1 MKTTFQECYEG
12 YSETNEDK
20 TAFYEPGWRF
30 VDNSTRDEDL
40 FGLCPKPWRYQNAEE
55 SDSGSEWGQFSF
67 YRGGGFVAD
76 LGYKNHTGF
85 KAVTTLQNN
94 GWLDRQTRAVLAQFS
109 VFNPSVNIL
118 GVATYFYEVEAS
130 GLKEALVQTDI
141 LSLDPTN
148 TASYQFYLICIL
160 LYAVSVLLFLG
171 RECFKLYNHRSRYFQ
186 SVWNWVEMS
195 QVVFSVLA
203 VVLYIKRQIIVSS
216 TWARLKENSYAN
228 ISFKKAIIWHEA
240 ENVVLGILMFIVT
253 AKLLRVI
260 RFNKHVAVF
269 SKALTISAQSLS
281 SFSIVLLILFVAF
294 LHAGVL
300 MFGTGSERY
309 SSVLKAAYFQLELT
323 LGRVKARPISELAE
337 VNSTYAKIFVFAILF
352 TLTIICMNFFI
363 GVINDALLDAKVT
376 ANESELHELVDEV
389 RCKGSKERNTFFDS
403 VSSRLRQLKVSQ
415 ASNTGEK
422 KAVDRSIT
430 LDSKKS
436 SKINFDQISE
446 AIKALRRKTG
456 QEPGEKQPK
465 YSRGK
470 SFFGGISKFLK
481 TLGRMSHDEHC
492 KGKKRKKVRFQE
504 DVANSHLR
512 KLEKRG
518 YELFQRLDRVM
529 AGFSKED
536 EEYHYL
542 METMRACDF

>member
-40 FGLCPKPWRYQNAEE
+40 FRLCPKPWRYQNAEE

-294 LHAGVL
+294 LHVGVL

-363 GVINDALLDAKVT
+363 GVINDALLDAKDT

-389 RCKGSKERNTFFDS
+389 RCKGSKERNAFFDA
-403 VSSRLRQLKVSQ
+403 VSSRLRQLKVVQ
-415 ASNTGEK
+415 ASNKEE
-422 KAVDRSIT
+422 
-430 LDSKKS
+430 KKS
-436 SKINFDQISE
+436 S
-446 AIKALRRKTG
+446 R
-456 QEPGEKQPK
+456 
-465 YSRGK
+465 
-470 SFFGGISKFLK
+470 
-481 TLGRMSHDEHC
+481 
-492 KGKKRKKVRFQE
+492 
-504 DVANSHLR
+504 
-512 KLEKRG
+512 
-518 YELFQRLDRVM
+518 
-529 AGFSKED
+529 
-536 EEYHYL
+536 
-542 METMRACDF
+542 